1 MDYKYQHNMVDY
13 DDLLYYTVVALHRNE
28 GARRSMDK
36 HYQYIMCDEYQ
47 DTNIIQDDL
56 LNLISRDYPN
66 LAVVG
71 DENQS
76 IYRFRG
82 AIVENIL
89 TFVKRHPGC
98 KTTMLV
104 QNYRSTQEI
113 LNVSNAVM
121 GHAMEGVQK
130 ILRGQ
135 KNGEVPDFMVEENAM
150 DLAASIVDRIQ
161 EYHRHGVPYRKMA
174 IIVRNGFMSGPE
186 ESLLTREGIPFKK
199 YGGMKFFQ
207 KEAVRDILAFIRA
220 AASTE
225 DTVAWMRALKIY
237 PGIGT
242 ATAIEVSD
250 AVATGEYGAP
260 ACMKYM
266 RRKYYHSLEEMADV
280 TRRLQSLSIQD
291 QVQWLVEEYYAPLKK
306 RSIEGG
312 RMSASKRT
320 EALRKL
326 AQDMTEL
333 QPLADIAANYVS
345 PQDFIADICLQ
356 GTDTDK
362 DEDSLVITTI
372 HSAKGLEWDV
382 VFLLNPIQGIFP
394 RSRDDSMDDRE
405 ELRCLYVALT
415 RARERLH
422 ICIPETSIYWG
433 KEGNNELSHHLAYN
447 DVLATCVCPPEI
459 RHMLPGA
466 ASQARWGFR

>member
-1 MDYKYQHNMVDY
+1 MDKEVRILENFLLDLNKEQYDAETNIDGTHLILAGAGTGKTKMLVSRTAYMLSKGIEPQNILLLTFTNKAAGEMRERIGKMVGKEKASKITACTFHSFCAKFLGMNYELAGFPKRPNIIDDSDATEIMKLVISDTVKKLTDAGKIVENFPDEKTQIDVNSWSINNMRSLEDAVKQKEKCYGYEKESIQVIRAFMDYKYQHNMVDY

-150 DLAASIVDRIQ
+150 KSDRS
-161 EYHRHGVPYRKMA
+161 H
-174 IIVRNGFMSGPE
+174 
-186 ESLLTREGIPFKK
+186 
-199 YGGMKFFQ
+199 
-207 KEAVRDILAFIRA
+207 
-220 AASTE
+220 
-225 DTVAWMRALKIY
+225 
-237 PGIGT
+237 
-242 ATAIEVSD
+242 
-250 AVATGEYGAP
+250 
-260 ACMKYM
+260 
-266 RRKYYHSLEEMADV
+266 
-280 TRRLQSLSIQD
+280 
-291 QVQWLVEEYYAPLKK
+291 
-306 RSIEGG
+306 
-312 RMSASKRT
+312 
-320 EALRKL
+320 
-326 AQDMTEL
+326 
-333 QPLADIAANYVS
+333 
-345 PQDFIADICLQ
+345 
-356 GTDTDK
+356 
-362 DEDSLVITTI
+362 
-372 HSAKGLEWDV
+372 V
-382 VFLLNPIQGIFP
+382 VL
-394 RSRDDSMDDRE
+394 
-405 ELRCLYVALT
+405 
-415 RARERLH
+415 
-422 ICIPETSIYWG
+422 
-433 KEGNNELSHHLAYN
+433 
-447 DVLATCVCPPEI
+447 
-459 RHMLPGA
+459 
-466 ASQARWGFR
+466 